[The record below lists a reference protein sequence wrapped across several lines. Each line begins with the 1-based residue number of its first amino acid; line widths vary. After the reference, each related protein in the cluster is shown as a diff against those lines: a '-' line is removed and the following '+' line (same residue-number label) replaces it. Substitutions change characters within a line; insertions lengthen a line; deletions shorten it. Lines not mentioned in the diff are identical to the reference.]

1 MLNRE
6 KWAVQQSEA
15 RYQFWGHSKGRGI
28 WTGIARWIMMGEGH
42 LKQKVQV
49 SRAVPIQMTETR
61 GWIKRLKGDVRKPWG
76 ILKARPKHLRL
87 FYRLAKASKDFWIER
102 VMWSGLWLR
111 EKFWK
116 ASVDHLQNK
125 YREKSLKEHTP
136 KYSQKWYFW
145 MTTGNYLFVY

>member
-1 MLNRE
+1 MRQGIN
-6 KWAVQQSEA
+6 SN
-15 RYQFWGHSKGRGI
+15 WGHSKGKGI

-42 LKQKVQV
+42 LKQKFKYPEQYLFKWQRPEGG
-49 SRAVPIQMTETR
+49 SKDLREMSENHE
-61 GWIKRLKGDVRKPWG
+61 GS
-76 ILKARPKHLRL
+76 LKARPKNLRL
-87 FYRLAKASKDFWIER
+87 FYRQAKASKDFWIER

-111 EKFWK
+111 KKFWK

-145 MTTGNYLFVY
+145 TTTGNYLFVY